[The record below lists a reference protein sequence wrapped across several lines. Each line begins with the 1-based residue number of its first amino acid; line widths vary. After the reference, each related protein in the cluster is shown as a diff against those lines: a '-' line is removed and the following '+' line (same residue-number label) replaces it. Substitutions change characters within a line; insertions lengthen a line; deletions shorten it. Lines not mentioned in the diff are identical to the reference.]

1 MKIASLGTL
10 TGPVIAYGGA
20 VGNLAAL
27 GALLRDVSRA
37 GVPAGN
43 VICTG
48 DIAGTCAQ
56 PAECIAATRAYRHH
70 VVAGNIERQLAACAG
85 ESGAGFAPGSL
96 SMRRA
101 VAGWRFAD
109 RHTDAAA
116 RDWMEGLPDALVFAH
131 EGRRWAVVHGGF
143 TRIARYIWP
152 GSPEVLFEQEIN
164 AIEAAAGPLDGV
176 IAGHCGIAFQRVI
189 RGVTWLNA
197 GSIGIPPDDGRRGG
211 RYARLDAD
219 GARIL
224 RLDYDPAPAFAAMV
238 SSGLTQGFDLALMT
252 GHWPTEDILPDEMKT
267 PRRP

>member
-27 GALLRDVSRA
+27 GALLREVARA
-37 GVPAGN
+37 GVPGGR

-48 DIAGTCAQ
+48 NIAGTCAS
-56 PAECIAATRAYRHH
+56 PAECIAATRAYRHQ
-70 VVAGNIERQLAACAG
+70 VVAGNIERQLASGAG

-101 VAGWRFAD
+101 VAGWRF
-109 RHTDAAA
+109 TDARVDAGA
-116 RDWMEGLPDALVFAH
+116 RDWMESLPDALVFAH

-143 TRIARYIWP
+143 TSVSRFIWP
-152 GSPEVLFEQEIN
+152 SAPEAVFEQEIT
-164 AIEAAAGPLDGV
+164 AIEAATGPVDGV
-176 IAGHCGIAFQRVI
+176 IAGHAGIAFERVV
-189 RGVTWLNA
+189 RGVHWLNA
-197 GSIGIPPDDGRRGG
+197 GSIGLPPNDGRRGG
-211 RYARLDAD
+211 RFVRLDAD

-252 GHWPTEDILPDEMKT
+252 GRWPAEDILPPEMKT
-267 PRRP
+267 PG

>member
-27 GALLRDVSRA
+27 GALLRETSRA
-37 GVPAGN
+37 GVPGER

-56 PAECIAATRAYRHH
+56 PAECIAATRAYRHQ
-70 VVAGNIERQLAACAG
+70 VIAGNIERQLASGAG
-85 ESGAGFAPGSL
+85 DSGAGFAPGSL

-101 VAGWRFAD
+101 VAGWRHAD
-109 RHTDAAA
+109 KHTDAAA
-116 RDWMEGLPDALVFAH
+116 RDWMESLPDLIVFAH
-131 EGRRWAVVHGGF
+131 EGRRWAVVHGGAGSVSRF
-143 TRIARYIWP
+143 IWP
-152 GSPEVLFEQEIN
+152 STPEAVFAQEIN
-164 AIEAAAGPLDGV
+164 AIEAVAGPVNGV
-176 IAGHCGIAFQRVI
+176 IAGHAGIAFQRVVN
-189 RGVTWLNA
+189 GVTWLNA
-197 GSIGIPPDDGRRGG
+197 GSIGIPPNDGRRGG

-224 RLDYDPAPAFAAMV
+224 RLGYDPAPAFAAMV

-252 GHWPTEDILPDEMKT
+252 GRWPTEDLLPPEMKT
-267 PRRP
+267 PA